1 MARVLK
7 ALAKYAEHYAERE
20 ALELTDWGET
30 FGHVLVIPTY
40 DELEALPRLLTQL
53 PSGSLG
59 RILIILVVNA
69 PEHASPES
77 QERTREVLVQL
88 RRQLGPG
95 KTVGVSRTMELIE
108 HPLGQVLAIDRCS
121 PSRLLPK
128 GEGVG
133 LARKIGCD
141 VALSLHSR
149 GKILSSWIH
158 TTDADVLLPADY
170 FFRVGHQA
178 RGRSP
183 AAALL
188 YPSWHQ
194 CDTEPT
200 LADAMRRYEIFLRY
214 YVLGL
219 AHAGS
224 PYAFQTLGSTLAIDS
239 LAYAQV
245 RGFPRRAAGED
256 FYILGKLAKVGQVL
270 RLPGEPI
277 RIAGRFS
284 HRVPFG
290 TGAALSQIAPAQSA
304 GEQYRIYSPEV
315 FRYLRACSNALAQF
329 AQAAGGETPRRALED
344 AARSDS
350 SVSFE
355 LLLNTARDLGILEAM
370 RRAALISSDAITLS
384 RHLHTWFDAFRT
396 LKMIHYLTQQAL
408 PRREL
413 IQAIRSADFID
424 QTSSATSSLE
434 MLRVNL
440 AMAEARLPAAMGL
453 ASMKSLYRDRLVPEA
468 PGGSPAISATS

>member
-1 MARVLK
+1 MNLK
-7 ALAKYAEHYAERE
+7 AFAKYAEHYSERE
-20 ALELTDWGET
+20 ARELTDWGET
-30 FGHVLVIPTY
+30 FGHVLVIPAY
-40 DELEALPRLLTQL
+40 DEVEALPRFLAQL
-53 PSGSLG
+53 PSGPLG
-59 RILIILVVNA
+59 KILIILVLNA
-69 PEHASPES
+69 PEDASS
-77 QERTREVLVQL
+77 QSHERTRDVLVEL

-95 KTVGVSRTMELIE
+95 KAVGVSKTMELME
-108 HPLGQVLAIDRCS
+108 HPLGRVLAIDRCS

-128 GEGVG
+128 GQGVG

-141 VALSLHSR
+141 AALSLHSQ
-149 GKILSSWIH
+149 GKIHSSWIH
-158 TTDADVLLPADY
+158 TTDADVLLPRDY
-170 FFRVGHQA
+170 FSRVGHLEQ
-178 RGRSP
+178 RS

-194 CDTEPT
+194 CETDPV

-256 FYILGKLAKVGQVL
+256 FYVLGKLAKVGQVL

-277 RIAGRFS
+277 RISGRFS

-304 GEQYRIYSPEV
+304 GERYRIYSPEV
-315 FRYLRACSNALAQF
+315 FRYLRAWLQAFARF
-329 AQAAGGETPRRALED
+329 AQAGGEKTPGCALED
-344 AARSDS
+344 TARSDP
-350 SVSFE
+350 SVSFD
-355 LLLNTARDLGILEAM
+355 LLLSTATDLGILEAM
-370 RRAALISSDAITLS
+370 RSAALIASDAFTLV

-396 LKMIHYLTQQAL
+396 LKLIHYLTQQAF

-413 IQAIRSADFID
+413 LQAIRSADFID
-424 QTSSATSSLE
+424 PASSATSSLE
-434 MLRVNL
+434 TLRVNL

-453 ASMKSLYRDRLVPEA
+453 TSMKRPYPAGLAPET
-468 PGGSPAISATS
+468 PGVSPAISAAS

>member
-1 MARVLK
+1 
-7 ALAKYAEHYAERE
+7 
-20 ALELTDWGET
+20 
-30 FGHVLVIPTY
+30 
-40 DELEALPRLLTQL
+40 
-53 PSGSLG
+53 
-59 RILIILVVNA
+59 
-69 PEHASPES
+69 
-77 QERTREVLVQL
+77 
-88 RRQLGPG
+88 
-95 KTVGVSRTMELIE
+95 
-108 HPLGQVLAIDRCS
+108 VLAIDRCS
-121 PSRLLPK
+121 RSRLLPK
-128 GEGVG
+128 GQGVG

-149 GKILSSWIH
+149 GKILSPWIH

-170 FFRVGHQA
+170 FFRAGHQGL
-178 RGRSP
+178 RTS
-183 AAALL
+183 AALL
-188 YPSWHQ
+188 YPFWHQ
-194 CDTEPT
+194 CEAEPT

-224 PYAFQTLGSTLAIDS
+224 PYAFQTLGSTLAIDR

-270 RLPGEPI
+270 RLSGEPI

-290 TGAALSQIAPAQSA
+290 TGAALRQIAPAPASLSNPTSPRRLFANRIDAPSA
-304 GEQYRIYSPEV
+304 GEPYRTYSPEV
-315 FRYLRACSNALAQF
+315 FRYLRAWSKAFAQF
-329 AQAAGGETPRRALED
+329 AQAPGEKTPRRALED

-350 SVSFE
+350 SISLQ
-355 LLLNTARDLGILEAM
+355 LLLNTARDFGILEAM
-370 RRAALISSDAITLS
+370 RRAALISDAVTRS

-413 IQAIRSADFID
+413 LQAIRSADFID
-424 QTSSATSSLE
+424 PASTATPSLE
-434 MLRVNL
+434 TLRVNL
-440 AMAEARLPAAMGL
+440 AMAEARLPPAMGL
-453 ASMKSLYRDRLVPEA
+453 ASMKSPYRSGLLPEA
-468 PGGSPAISATS
+468 PGVSPAISATS

>member
-1 MARVLK
+1 MNLK
-7 ALAKYAEHYAERE
+7 ALAKYAEHYSERE
-20 ALELTDWGET
+20 ARGLTGWGET
-30 FGHVLVIPTY
+30 FGHVLVIPAY
-40 DELEALPRLLTQL
+40 DEAEALTRSLAQL
-53 PSGSLG
+53 PSGPLG
-59 RILIILVVNA
+59 NILIILVINA
-69 PEHASPES
+69 PEDASPQS
-77 QERTREVLVQL
+77 QERTREVLVEL

-95 KTVGVSRTMELIE
+95 KAVGVSQTMELMD
-108 HPLGQVLAIDRCS
+108 HPLGRVLAIDRCS

-128 GEGVG
+128 GQGVG

-141 VALSLHSR
+141 AALSLHSR

-170 FFRVGHQA
+170 FFRAAPQ
-178 RGRSP
+178 GRRRP

-194 CDTEPT
+194 CETDPV

-270 RLPGEPI
+270 RLAGEPI
-277 RIAGRFS
+277 QISGRFS

-290 TGAALSQIAPAQSA
+290 TGAALGQIAPALSA
-304 GEQYRIYSPEV
+304 GQQYRIYSPEV
-315 FRYLRACSNALAQF
+315 FRYLRAWSKAFARF
-329 AQAAGGETPRRALED
+329 AQAGGEKTPRGALEE
-344 AARSDS
+344 AAS
-350 SVSFE
+350 SEPTVSFD
-355 LLLNTARDLGILEAM
+355 LLLSTARDLGILEAM
-370 RRAALISSDAITLS
+370 RRSAVIASDAFTLS

-396 LKMIHYLTQQAL
+396 LKLIHYLTQQAF

-413 IQAIRSADFID
+413 LQAIRSADFID
-424 QTSSATSSLE
+424 PASSATSSLE
-434 MLRVNL
+434 TLRVNL
-440 AMAEARLPAAMGL
+440 AVAEARLPAAMGL
-453 ASMKSLYRDRLVPEA
+453 ASMKRLYPAGLVPEA
-468 PGGSPAISATS
+468 PGVSPAISAAS